1 MPTKVIELTV
11 PQDIVNTRLDVW
23 LAQTL
28 RDASRSY
35 LQKLIKNGKVRCG
48 GHPVTIP
55 RTEVHGGMSVTVE
68 LPETPAENT
77 PLPEDNFDYEIV
89 YEDPHMLVINKPPG
103 LVVHPAAGNYTG
115 TVVNALLG
123 RYPEMLDEFEDSGG
137 RPGIVHRLD
146 KDTSGCLVIA
156 KTPQAQ
162 FALSGAFADRRVSKC
177 YLALT
182 AGIPAKSSG
191 RIETLIGRH
200 PVNRQKMAVVER
212 NGKEAITLYEVLN
225 RGRYNNRAVALLKVN
240 ILTGRTHQIRV
251 HLSHLGNPVLGD
263 AVYGG
268 SRGTGAGR
276 QMLHAWKLRIP
287 HPVSGKLMEFT
298 AELAEDMQRVLAE
311 TEPAITLP
319 EQPKVVEV

>member
-1 MPTKVIELTV
+1 
-11 PQDIVNTRLDVW
+11 
-23 LAQTL
+23 
-28 RDASRSY
+28 
-35 LQKLIKNGKVRCG
+35 
-48 GHPVTIP
+48 
-55 RTEVHGGMSVTVE
+55 
-68 LPETPAENT
+68 
-77 PLPEDNFDYEIV
+77 
-89 YEDPHMLVINKPPG
+89 
-103 LVVHPAAGNYTG
+103 
-115 TVVNALLG
+115 
-123 RYPEMLDEFEDSGG
+123 
-137 RPGIVHRLD
+137 
-146 KDTSGCLVIA
+146 
-156 KTPQAQ
+156 
-162 FALSGAFADRRVSKC
+162 
-177 YLALT
+177 
-182 AGIPAKSSG
+182 
-191 RIETLIGRH
+191 
-200 PVNRQKMAVVER
+200 MAVVER